1 METAEEFNQGW
12 SFAKEGEEERSISLP
27 YDAML
32 FEKRAYAN
40 GPQCGFFPGGKY
52 LYKKEF
58 FLTKE
63 DLKQELELSF
73 GGVYRHSE
81 VFLNDTL
88 LGKELS
94 GFTSFSFK
102 INQAAHEG
110 KNTLYVKVDNS
121 LTPNARFYTGSGIYR
136 KVYLRKRPCE
146 HLTHVRVETLSLA
159 PTKLRVSF
167 EGTFKEK
174 PLITISFQNKTV
186 YEGQET
192 EIFLEKAS
200 FWSAD
205 TPALYDLTIA
215 DGEALYK
222 TRFGI
227 RTIALDPAVGLLI
240 NSQRTILKGACL
252 HADNGILGMNEYQE
266 AAYRK
271 LKIIKDQGFNAIR
284 SAHNPCSEEILKA
297 ADELGLYLIDEAFD
311 GWYIPKEYYDSSR
324 DFAETYAYILQR
336 MAEKDFNHPSVIMYS
351 LGNEVSETAE
361 KRGVE
366 VAEKMVSILKQADPT
381 RKVTAAINTLLNV
394 YFRKGIGVYKEKGTY
409 DPLKAKEVK
418 IPQKKSGSNFFN
430 FWAQRLGK
438 LFFLISKGK
447 KADEAISE
455 VGEKLDVLGLNYS
468 SSRYEE
474 DFIKHPKRMI
484 LGTESLISNLPFNYQ
499 ESLKLPTVIGDF
511 IWAGFDYL
519 GEAGVGAYDYLD
531 EKGLNLLAGSGA
543 IDILGLPGPEM
554 AFIQLVWGLRKK
566 PYIAIEPVPNL
577 KKIPKK
583 SAWRF
588 SDAINSYDIAN
599 GIGKKGWAEIYTY
612 SPYVELFL
620 NGKSIGK
627 KKTKNYRAV
636 FRFKYQEGTL
646 KAVGLNK
653 QGQKEEESFLSSPKK
668 ETFLAVQKENYPAK
682 ELVYLDIS
690 LVDEAGLVK
699 SSLKEEIQVK
709 TEGEICLLA
718 LGNSN
723 VKQEGSYVSSASSTF
738 QGRLLAI
745 LRKKTPLSQGEVTV
759 ISRYGN
765 KAVKID

>member
-1 METAEEFNQGW
+1 METAEDFNQGW
-12 SFAKEGEEERSISLP
+12 SFAKEGEAERTISLP
-27 YDAML
+27 FDAML

-40 GPQCGFFPGGKY
+40 GPQCGYFPGGKY

-58 FLTKE
+58 SLTKE

-73 GGVYRHSE
+73 GGVYRHCE
-81 VFLNDTL
+81 VFLNGCL

-102 INQAAHEG
+102 LNPAAHEE
-110 KNTLYVKVDNS
+110 KNTLDVKVDNS

-136 KVYLRKRPCE
+136 KVYLRKRPLK
-146 HLTHVRVETLSLA
+146 HLSHVRIETLSLV

-174 PLITISFQNKTV
+174 PLITISFHDKTV
-186 YEGQET
+186 YEGEQT
-192 EIFLEKAS
+192 EIYLAEAS

-205 TPALYDLTIA
+205 TPALYDLTIQA
-215 DGEALYK
+215 GEDCYK

-227 RTIALDPAVGLLI
+227 RTIALDPAVGLLL
-240 NSQRTILKGACL
+240 NGQRTILKGACL
-252 HADNGILGMNEYQE
+252 HADNGILGMNEYEE

-297 ADELGLYLIDEAFD
+297 ADELGLYIIDEAFD
-311 GWYIPKEYYDSSR
+311 GWYIPKEYFDSSR
-324 DFAETYAYILQR
+324 DFAETYEYILQR

-366 VAEKMVSILKQADPT
+366 VAEKMVSILKRADST

-394 YFRKGIGVYKEKGTY
+394 YFRQGIGVYREKGTY
-409 DPLKAKEVK
+409 DPLKAKKGK
-418 IPQKKSGSNFFN
+418 ITKRKSGSNFFN
-430 FWAQRLGK
+430 FWTQRLGK

-474 DFIKHPKRMI
+474 DFIKHPERMI
-484 LGTESLISNLPFNYQ
+484 LGTESLISDLPFNYR
-499 ESLKLPTVIGDF
+499 EALKLPTVLGDF

-543 IDILGLPGPEM
+543 IDILGFPGPEM

-566 PYIAIEPVPNL
+566 PYIAVEPARNL

-588 SDAINSYDIAN
+588 SDAINSYDI
-599 GIGKKGWAEIYTY
+599 GDGLGKKGWAEIYTS

-620 NGKSIGK
+620 NDKRIGK
-627 KKTKNYRAV
+627 KKTKNYRAIFH
-636 FRFKYQEGTL
+636 FRYQEGTL
-646 KAVGLNK
+646 RACGENY

-668 ETFLAVQKENYPAK
+668 ETFLAVQKEDYPAK

-690 LVDEAGLVK
+690 LVDKDGLVK
-699 SSLKEEIQVK
+699 SSLQEEIQVR
-709 TEGEICLLA
+709 TGGEISLIG

-723 VKQEGSYVSSASSTF
+723 VKQEGSYVSSSATTF
-738 QGRLLAI
+738 QGRLLAV
-745 LRKKTPLSQGEVTV
+745 LRKKTPFSQGEVMVT
-759 ISRYGN
+759 SRYG
-765 KAVKID
+765 KKELKID